1 MADLAAVEARLQRI
15 LDPYRDR
22 LEAATIYGLPVLRR
36 PGAKAHD
43 WFAGVQRTEM
53 AVKFNFLP
61 MHGDPSLLAGASPAL
76 LKRRTGASVFKFTSI
91 EEPLLA
97 ELEGVVARAFE
108 SYVATT

>member
-1 MADLAAVEARLQRI
+1 
-15 LDPYRDR
+15 
-22 LEAATIYGLPVLRR
+22 
-36 PGAKAHD
+36 
-43 WFAGVQRTEM
+43 
-53 AVKFNFLP
+53 